1 VRKRIFE
8 MVKAVGAASRSE
20 ILGGSQGAQTPARF
34 QLIRARQQ
42 QGCGYFEIGKP
53 AGFAMLPPSSRRMV
67 RLEPMLGRQASNK
80 P

>member
-42 QGCGYFEIGKP
+42 QGCGYAKNWNP
-53 AGFAMLPPSSRRMV
+53 AGYWRSLATASLVDLFSSATPIPNY
-67 RLEPMLGRQASNK
+67 E
-80 P
+80 

>member
-8 MVKAVGAASRSE
+8 MVKAMGAASHAE
-20 ILGGSQGAQTPARF
+20 VLGGRKGAQNPARF
-34 QLIRARQQ
+34 QLINESNS

-67 RLEPMLGRQASNK
+67 RLEPMLGR
-80 P
+80 